1 MSICRVFPL
10 NNAMPDRSPVIQ
22 LENVCFSYRTREVL
36 HNVNFEVGEQDMM
49 AIVGPNGGGK
59 TTLLHLILGLLKPV
73 RGRVLLLGEDPQ
85 KSRNRVG
92 YVAQNMQFDNAFPI
106 TALEVTEMG
115 CLHQRDEGQSAR
127 QGREKAMEALRAT
140 GCERLHAAPFASL
153 SGGERQRVMI
163 ASAMAGDPELLLMDE
178 PTANVDPKSE
188 HELYTLFQEM
198 NRKIPIVFVSHNLS
212 VVSRNVSHVLCVNHT
227 AVAHPIGEILHTT
240 FTELYGG
247 KLALLSH
254 DMHCHITDPSHAYDE
269 PHTHEPNCD

>member
-1 MSICRVFPL
+1 
-10 NNAMPDRSPVIQ
+10 MPDQSPVIQ
-22 LENVCFSYRTREVL
+22 LKNVCFSYRTREVL
-36 HNVNFEVGEQDMM
+36 HNVNFEVAKEDMM

-73 RGRVLLLGEDPQ
+73 RGTVSLFGEDPL

-92 YVAQNMQFDNAFPI
+92 YVAQNLQFDNAFPI

-115 CLHQRDEGQSAR
+115 CLHQRQDGQPAKE
-127 QGREKAMEALRAT
+127 GREKAMEALKAT
-140 GCERLHAAPFASL
+140 GCDHLHAAAFASL

-212 VVSRNVSHVLCVNHT
+212 VVSRHVSHVLCVNHT
-227 AVAHPIGEILHTT
+227 AVAHPMADILHTT

-247 KLALLSH
+247 ELALLSH
-254 DMHCHITDPSHAYDE
+254 DMHCHITDASHAYDE
-269 PHTHEPNCD
+269 PHAQDCGCDCTDHP